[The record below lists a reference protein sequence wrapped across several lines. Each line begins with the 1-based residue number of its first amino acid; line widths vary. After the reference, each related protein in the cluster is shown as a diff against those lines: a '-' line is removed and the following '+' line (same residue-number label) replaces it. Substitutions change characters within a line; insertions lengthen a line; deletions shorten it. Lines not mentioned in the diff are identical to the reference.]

1 MDNYEQLVK
10 ALRCN
15 ALSKQC
21 DSCKYGYHLCPDSEC
36 NDACNVEQIYADAA
50 AAIEALWSENDILHA
65 HIEDMNELFRD
76 NSIKIEELQAE
87 VKRLEDE
94 VRLWKNARDLE
105 RYGIDSDELISFE
118 PPQEVQE

>member
-1 MDNYEQLVK
+1 MSDYKERANSLREHADLIEKSGAEVYGPSAARLLVYD
-10 ALRCN
+10 LRN
-15 ALSKQC
+15 
-21 DSCKYGYHLCPDSEC
+21 
-36 NDACNVEQIYADAA
+36 AA
-50 AAIEALWSENDILHA
+50 AAIEAL
-65 HIEDMNELFRD
+65 
-76 NSIKIEELQAE
+76 QGE